1 MVIRH
6 FNVGETL
13 RKNSK
18 ERHCGRD
25 RTDRSARR
33 LRNAYGPAAK
43 EDIDK
48 WDPLAR
54 DNFLNATKGNYSTC
68 LCMCCVECVILL
80 GELEKKGVMARGPGA
95 NPTPHPHH
103 PK

>member
-54 DNFLNATKGNYSTC
+54 ENFLNATKMATILHVYA
-68 LCMCCVECVILL
+68 CVVLN
-80 GELEKKGVMARGPGA
+80 VSSF
-95 NPTPHPHH
+95 
-103 PK
+103 